1 MMSTAD
7 TSTASKDERSADAP
21 SLSKQW
27 NSIDWKEAEKNVR
40 HIQGRISKAYS
51 EGRTSLAKRL
61 SYLLVNSFHAKAL
74 AVKRVSVQNKGK
86 HTPGVDGELWQSARS
101 RMEAVNSLNRGKYRS
116 KPLRRIYIPKKNGK
130 LRPLSIPTM
139 YDRAMQ
145 ALYALAL
152 DPIQEATADPNSYG
166 FRIGRSCQD
175 AKGQIQLMMASS
187 KRPEWVLEGDI
198 KGCFDNFSHEWMMD
212 NIPMD
217 KHVLKEFIKA
227 GFVFQGQMFP
237 SERGS
242 PQGGVISPILANMT
256 LNGMERLVKSNF
268 KGVNLTRFADDFVVT
283 LHSPEEAEA
292 VKGLLSIFLKERG
305 LELSEEKTLITH
317 IDDGFDFLGWN
328 FRKHRNQGRRILIIR
343 PSNKSLQSMKAS
355 IKETVLVKGKAKGQ
369 DELIRELNP
378 KIRGWCNYHK
388 SAMSSRTFCYLDSY
402 LFRTLYRWGLR
413 KHRKKGKIWVKN
425 RYWHQRGSRKWTFCS
440 DKEELFRP
448 MDVKIKRHVKVIST
462 KNPYIDTE
470 YFLNKQK
477 NRKYERGFRDKSFAM

>member
-1 MMSTAD
+1 MMSIAD

-74 AVKRVSVQNKGK
+74 AVRRVSVQNKGK
-86 HTPGVDGELWQSARS
+86 HTPGVDGEIWQSAKS
-101 RMEAVNSLNRGKYRS
+101 RMEAVNSLNKGKYRS

-198 KGCFDNFSHEWMMD
+198 KGCFDNFSHECMMD
-212 NIPMD
+212 NIPLD

-292 VKGLLSIFLKERG
+292 V
-305 LELSEEKTLITH
+305 
-317 IDDGFDFLGWN
+317 
-328 FRKHRNQGRRILIIR
+328 
-343 PSNKSLQSMKAS
+343 
-355 IKETVLVKGKAKGQ
+355 
-369 DELIRELNP
+369 
-378 KIRGWCNYHK
+378 
-388 SAMSSRTFCYLDSY
+388 
-402 LFRTLYRWGLR
+402 
-413 KHRKKGKIWVKN
+413 
-425 RYWHQRGSRKWTFCS
+425 
-440 DKEELFRP
+440 
-448 MDVKIKRHVKVIST
+448 
-462 KNPYIDTE
+462 
-470 YFLNKQK
+470 
-477 NRKYERGFRDKSFAM
+477 

>member
-1 MMSTAD
+1 MMSIAD

-86 HTPGVDGELWQSARS
+86 HTPGVDGELWQSAKS
-101 RMEAVNSLNRGKYRS
+101 RMEAVNSLNKGKYRS

-217 KHVLKEFIKA
+217 KHVLEEFIKA

-242 PQGGVISPILANMT
+242 PQGGVISPILANIT
-256 LNGMERLVKSNF
+256 LNGMEETVRKHF
-268 KGVNLTRFADDFVVT
+268 PRTNLIRFADDFVVI
-283 LHSPEEAEA
+283 
-292 VKGLLSIFLKERG
+292 VKSKGIADEVKDCLMEFLKERG
-305 LELSEEKTLITH
+305 LELSQEKTVITH
-317 IDDGFDFLGWN
+317 IDNGFDFLGWN
-328 FRKHRNQGRRILIIR
+328 FRKFDKQNKKVLHVR
-343 PSNKSLQSMKAS
+343 PSRKSIQSLKDS
-355 IKETVLVKGKAKGQ
+355 IKESVLIHGKAKSQ

-378 KIRGWCNYHK
+378 KIRGWCNYHR
-388 SAMSSRTFCYLDSY
+388 SVMSSRTFANLDSFIFKT
-402 LFRTLYRWGLR
+402 LFRWAMR
-413 KHRKKGKIWVKN
+413 KHNDKGKKWIAN
-425 RYWHQRGSRKWTFCS
+425 RYWHPIGRRKWVFCTNDNQLTS
-440 DKEELFRP
+440 AK
-448 MDVKIKRHVKVIST
+448 DVKSKRHVKIRNKT
-462 KNPYIDTE
+462 NPYIDTA
-470 YFLNKQK
+470 YYLDRQK
-477 NRKYERGFRDKSFAM
+477 NRKYERGYRDKSFAM